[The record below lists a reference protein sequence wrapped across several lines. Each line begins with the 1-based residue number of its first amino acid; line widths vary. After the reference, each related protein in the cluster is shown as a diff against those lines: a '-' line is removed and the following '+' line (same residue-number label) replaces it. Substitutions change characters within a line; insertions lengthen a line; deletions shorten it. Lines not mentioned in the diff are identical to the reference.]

1 MTGVLARPRPPD
13 YAAPM
18 LGLLAANVWHWWIG
32 VVLTIVSVLA
42 VVAVVA
48 AYVKKVTAMKY
59 PPKDQ
64 IDELIIE

>member
-1 MTGVLARPRPPD
+1 
-13 YAAPM
+13 M
-18 LGLLAANVWHWWIG
+18 LGLLAANVWHWWLG